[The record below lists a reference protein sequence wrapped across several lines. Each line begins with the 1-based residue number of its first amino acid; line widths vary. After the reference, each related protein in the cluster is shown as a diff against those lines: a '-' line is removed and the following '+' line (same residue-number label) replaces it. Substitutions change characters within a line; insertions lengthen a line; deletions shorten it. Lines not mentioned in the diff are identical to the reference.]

1 MPRQTQAK
9 RLSPAAACD
18 RLEELY
24 AKATSELTRAVDK
37 FLVSRKPPSPETR
50 ALFRY
55 PLLRVIHHAQDQPPA
70 AFGRAWAKL
79 QRPGVY
85 ETTITHPGPFR
96 AYLLEQ
102 LEPLVADYGALLEV
116 GVSNQEIP
124 YPYVLER
131 TAEVARAGVTASEL
145 ARHFPSPQL
154 AEVGDEIADGDW
166 EFVDG
171 QPRPLALFDAARTD
185 FSLRRLVHYTG
196 TDWRHMQRWVLLT
209 NYQRYIDQFIR
220 FGLDELRK
228 PSAYEKLILPGNV
241 VINREQARSG
251 ADALIAA
258 SQWHRYQM
266 PAYHLA
272 YGDDHGAPGT
282 AEGGQNKRSSEQ
294 GDATVGA
301 GQPKAQGEG
310 VTLINIG
317 VGPSNAK
324 NMCDHVAVLR
334 PNCWLMVGHC
344 GGLRESQSIG
354 DCVLAH
360 AYLRQDRILDSLVPP
375 EIPIPA
381 LAEVQV
387 ALQDAAA
394 DVTGA
399 KGEAL
404 RRRLRTGTV
413 VTNDDRNWELRYTQE
428 RKRINLSRA
437 IAVDMESGTIAAQG
451 FRLRVPY
458 GTLLCVSDKPL
469 HGEIKLP
476 GAANA
481 FYETAVAQH
490 LEIGLAALAL
500 LKQRRDTLHSRKL
513 RSFDEPPFR

>member
-1 MPRQTQAK
+1 MARHGTSRK
-9 RLSPAAACD
+9 LSPAGAID

-24 AKATSELTRAVDK
+24 GAATTALGGALDVYLDK
-37 FLVSRKPPSPETR
+37 RRPPSAETR
-50 ALFRY
+50 GLFRY
-55 PLLRVIHHAQDQPPA
+55 PFLRVVHRDASRPERA
-70 AFGRAWAKL
+70 VRRAWAKL
-79 QRPGVY
+79 QRPGIY
-85 ETTITHPGPFR
+85 ETTITHPAAFR
-96 AYLLEQ
+96 SYLIEQ
-102 LEPLVADYGALLEV
+102 LDPLVEEYGVEIEV
-116 GVSNQEIP
+116 GQSRQEIP

-131 TAEVARAGVTASEL
+131 AAELARAGITASEL
-145 ARHFPSPQL
+145 ARHFPIPQL
-154 AEVGDEIADGDW
+154 AEVGDEIADGEW
-166 EFVDG
+166 QLIDG
-171 QPRPLALFDAARTD
+171 EPRPLALFDAARVD

-196 TDWRHMQRWVLLT
+196 TDWRHIQRWIILT
-209 NYQRYIDQFIR
+209 NYQRYIDQFVRWGVGQLGKSGR
-220 FGLDELRK
+220 FRHLVM
-228 PSAYEKLILPGNV
+228 PGNV
-241 VINREQARSG
+241 IVGRDGVAGGPEAILAQAPWQRF
-251 ADALIAA
+251 
-258 SQWHRYQM
+258 QM
-266 PAYHLA
+266 PAYHLVA
-272 YGDDHGAPGT
+272 GPDGADTGI
-282 AEGGQNKRSSEQ
+282 
-294 GDATVGA
+294 
-301 GQPKAQGEG
+301 
-310 VTLINIG
+310 TLVNIG

-324 NMCDHVAVLR
+324 NITDHLAVLR

-354 DCVLAH
+354 DYVLAH

-375 EIPIPA
+375 DIPIPA

-387 ALQDAAA
+387 ALQDAAER
-394 DVTGA
+394 VTGA

-404 RRRLRTGTV
+404 RQRLRTGTV
-413 VTNDDRNWELRYTQE
+413 VTNDDRNWELRFTQE

-490 LEIGLAALAL
+490 LEIGLAALEL
-500 LKQRRDTLHSRKL
+500 LMQSRETLHSRKL

>member
-1 MPRQTQAK
+1 MPR
-9 RLSPAAACD
+9 AAVD

-24 AKATSELTRAVDK
+24 VGATSALADA
-37 FLVSRKPPSPETR
+37 LDCYIETR
-50 ALFRY
+50 EPPTAEARAAFRY
-55 PLLRVIHHAQDQPPA
+55 PSLRIHHHSKHQPQPVIR
-70 AFGRAWAKL
+70 RAYAKL
-79 QRPGVY
+79 QRYGIY
-85 ETTITHPGPFR
+85 ETTITHPKPFR
-96 AYLLEQ
+96 GYLLEQ
-102 LEPLVADYGALLEV
+102 LEPLVSDYGAAIEV
-116 GVSNQEIP
+116 GVSSQEIP

-131 TAEVARAGVTASEL
+131 TAEVVKAGVTAAEL
-145 ARHFPSPQL
+145 ARHFPVPQL
-154 AEVGDEIADGDW
+154 ANVGDEIADGEW
-166 EFVDG
+166 QFVEG
-171 QPRPLALFDAARTD
+171 APHPLALFDGARTD

-196 TDWRHMQRWVLLT
+196 SDWRHVQRWILLT

-220 FGLDELRK
+220 HGLAELTK
-228 PSAYEKLILPGNV
+228 PGPFTRLILPGNV
-241 VINREQARSG
+241 VIDRKAAASG
-251 ADALIAA
+251 ADRLIAQ
-258 SQWHRYQM
+258 SEWHKYQM

-272 YGDDHGAPGT
+272 CGPDQD
-282 AEGGQNKRSSEQ
+282 
-294 GDATVGA
+294 
-301 GQPKAQGEG
+301 GEG

-317 VGPSNAK
+317 IGPSNAK
-324 NMCDHVAVLR
+324 NITDHLAVIR

-354 DCVLAH
+354 DYVLAH
-360 AYLRQDRILDSLVPP
+360 AYLRQDRILDALVPP
-375 EIPIPA
+375 EVPVPA
-381 LAEVQV
+381 LAEIQV

-394 DVTGA
+394 DVTGDR
-399 KGEAL
+399 GEAL

-413 VTNDDRNWELRYTQE
+413 VTNDDRNWELRYAQE

-500 LKQRRDTLHSRKL
+500 LKQRRETLHSRKL